1 MRNLTWKV
9 PTSIQGDILVRVMRP
24 PWYTTN
30 NLQILYGVLKSYP
43 NSQGG
48 DEPKKPNP
56 LLEIQNIII
65 LPITLNY
72 AITPRQISTIA
83 NTCLKDLDFQFSSSP
98 VLYLI

>member
-48 DEPKKPNP
+48 DELKKPNP

-65 LPITLNY
+65 LPVTLNY